1 MATTP
6 LRPDPRPARATDE
19 IRGAALVAHVEAQ
32 LAAYEAAKRLSSNPS
47 PPDA

>member
-6 LRPDPRPARATDE
+6 LQHVPIRRASSDDE

-32 LAAYEAAKRLSSNPS
+32 LALADTGNPDDKQTS
-47 PPDA
+47 GSK